1 MASSDKWEDFKKEV
15 LDSIDVENFY
25 EIVKPG
31 GVKSRSGDEVACLCC
46 FHEDGN
52 PSMSINAKTKQF
64 QCMGCDA
71 HGTIIDI
78 WMLHIGLEP
87 FQHGEPFKQALL
99 DLGQQR
105 GIKPPQAKK
114 ATRPPIDASKVA
126 KWHEQLMS
134 NGCPAKRWLNEK
146 RGLLDE
152 TLVQFK
158 IGWDGERN
166 TIPVHDERGNIVNIR
181 RYNAKHK
188 DKMYNY
194 TDGQW
199 KGYGTARVYGARDLL
214 QRDCEEV
221 FITEGEWDRILL
233 EQYGFPA
240 VTGTHGCKTFR
251 PEWARY
257 FKGRNVRIVYDC
269 DKDGREGVE
278 KKVLPILTKPEN
290 QPAEI
295 KVIWLPLEGSKQCK
309 DVTDYFLKEGHTPEE
324 FRALVDAAEPVELQ
338 KPEEQDTTLYPLES
352 LAQID
357 HTDYIDRRIS
367 CELVVCGE
375 TSETFHAPTKFRVVR
390 CSEMDSGKCF
400 DCKEPIELGPD
411 DPAYIGVCMSTDD
424 QVERQL
430 RRVCCD
436 QGKRPKIEILQK
448 TVVREFFA
456 NQRVERVIQAGN
468 EGELSNLN
476 QEMVEKKVY
485 LKANSDEVVKTQGYK
500 VEGWVRS
507 HPKTQQ
513 VVLLI
518 DKIEPL
524 EESFEMF
531 KVNDETREHLKLFQE
546 YSIPDLLKFLS
557 ERVTRVYERDD
568 LLLGMLL
575 TLCSIRR
582 FTFQDEKNVR
592 GWMCLSVIGDS
603 GTAKSQSI
611 LNLSNWAGVGD
622 VFSGLTGSRTGLAY
636 GLSEHKQ
643 KGWQIRVGRYPSNT
657 RRVLVLDEAQEI
669 EPDDLSKIGKAMDE
683 GWLQIDRIASKGYES
698 ETRLIALANPKRD
711 RTIDMNSFGCESIKG
726 VYIKMMIRR
735 FDLCLFAS
743 SGDIK
748 DKSVYNRH
756 VDLTAEP
763 NMPLTREALR
773 SLFFFA
779 WSRTPDQVQF
789 TRAGEEAAL
798 QRADVMSDKFGHC
811 TDLPIVAPADFR
823 KTLARMAV
831 AAAVL
836 DGAYTTD
843 YSGVVIRPEHVTF
856 VADWMDRLYSMPN
869 CALDT
874 YSKNARASNEFRQ
887 SEVERYMEEKLDRAF
902 KNCTN
907 EGEAEENRR
916 KFLLMH
922 RIIRDQQSVRSGEL
936 VDLLDAKREWV
947 SRKLS
952 IWKRLQLIKSGP
964 YGYQKTPK
972 FVKWLRVIAEDD
984 RFGDVMKDS
993 IDLE

>member
-1 MASSDKWEDFKKEV
+1 MASSNQWEDFKQEV
-15 LDSIDVENFY
+15 LDALDAKKLCEEALGPCS
-25 EIVKPG
+25 
-31 GVKSRSGDEVACLCC
+31 SHSGDEMVFLCN
-46 FHEDGN
+46 FHEDTN
-52 PSMSINAKTKQF
+52 PSMCVNEVKKGFKCQACGKEGSL
-64 QCMGCDA
+64 
-71 HGTIIDI
+71 IDI
-78 WMLHIGLEP
+78 WM
-87 FQHGEPFKQALL
+87 QHKDLPFKEALL
-99 DLGQQR
+99 DLGHEMS
-105 GIKPPQAKK
+105 IKAPQSKSK
-114 ATRPPIDASKVA
+114 EGKPPIDAGKVT
-126 KWHEQLMS
+126 KWHEQLIG
-134 NGCPAKRWLNEK
+134 NGCPARKWLNEK
-146 RGLLDE
+146 RGLHDE
-152 TLVQFK
+152 TLVKYQ
-158 IGWDGERN
+158 IGWDGDRN
-166 TIPVHDERGNIVNIR
+166 TIPIRDERGNIVNVR
-181 RYNAKHK
+181 RYNAKNKAKMINFVDGKHK
-188 DKMYNY
+188 
-194 TDGQW
+194 
-199 KGYGTARVYGARDLL
+199 YGSPARLYGVHDLIK
-214 QRDCEEV
+214 RDCEEV
-221 FITEGEWDRILL
+221 FLSEGEWDRILN
-233 EQYGFPA
+233 EQHGFPT

-251 PEWARY
+251 PEWARF
-257 FKGRNVRIVYDC
+257 FKGKNVRIVYDC
-269 DKDGREGVE
+269 DKEGRLAVE
-278 KKVLPILTKPEN
+278 QKVLPVLTRPEN

-295 KVIWLPLEGSKQCK
+295 KVIWLPLEGSPQCK
-309 DVTDYFLKEGHTPEE
+309 DLTDYFIKEGHTAED
-324 FRALVDAAEPVELQ
+324 FRALVDATDPIELLQ
-338 KPEEQDTTLYPLES
+338 LDERDTTLHELES
-352 LAQID
+352 LVQID
-357 HTDYIDRRIS
+357 HTDFIDRRVKV
-367 CELVVCGE
+367 ELVVTGL
-375 TSETFHAPTKFRVVR
+375 TSETFHAPTEFRVVR
-390 CSEMDSGKCF
+390 CSEMDAGKCF
-400 DCKEPIELGPD
+400 SCQNPIKIGTD
-411 DPAYIGVCMSTDD
+411 DPAFIGVCMSNDD
-424 QVERQL
+424 TVERLL
-430 RRVCCD
+430 RRICCD
-436 QGKRPKIEILQK
+436 QGKRPKIEILKK

-456 NQRVERVIQAGN
+456 NQRVERVIQSGD
-468 EGELSNLN
+468 ESGLSNMN

-485 LKANSDEVVKTQGYK
+485 LKANSDEHVKAQGYL

-513 VVLLI
+513 VVLLV
-518 DKIEPL
+518 DKIDPL

-568 LLLGMLL
+568 LLLGMML

-582 FTFQDEKNVR
+582 ITFQQEKDVR
-592 GWMCLSVIGDS
+592 GWICMSVIGDS
-603 GTAKSQSI
+603 GTAKSQTI

-669 EPDDLSKIGKAMDE
+669 EPEDLAKIGKAMDE

-756 VDLTAEP
+756 VDLSAEP

-779 WSRTPDQVQF
+779 WSRTQSQVKF
-789 TRAGEEAAL
+789 AKGAEEAAL
-798 QRADVMSDKFGHC
+798 DLAYVMSEKFGICH
-811 TDLPIVAPADFR
+811 DLPIVAPADFR

-831 AAAVL
+831 AFAVL
-836 DGAYTTD
+836 DGSFNDD
-843 YSGVVIRPEHVTF
+843 YSGVVIRPEHVEF
-856 VADWMDRLYSMPN
+856 VASWMDRLYSMPN

-874 YSKNARASNEFRQ
+874 YSKNARATNEFRE

-902 KNCTN
+902 RHATN

-922 RIIRDQQSVRSGEL
+922 RIIRDQQSVRNSEL
-936 VDLLDAKREWV
+936 VDLLDATKMWV

-952 IWKRLQLIKSGP
+952 AWKRLQLIKSGP

-972 FVKWLRVIAEDD
+972 FVKWLRVIAADD
-984 RFGDVMKDS
+984 RFKDAFTS
-993 IDLE
+993 SVDYE